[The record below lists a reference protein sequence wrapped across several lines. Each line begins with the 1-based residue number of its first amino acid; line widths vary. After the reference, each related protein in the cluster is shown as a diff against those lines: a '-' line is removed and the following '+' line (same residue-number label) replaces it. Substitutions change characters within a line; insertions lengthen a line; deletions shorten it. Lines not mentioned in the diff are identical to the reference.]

1 LRLPSFAGQKFCFFI
16 FNCLILDSKL
26 SSTVKISVS
35 QTITDRSMTFCSSRM
50 FSGPGVRL
58 EQLQG
63 PFVYT
68 PDALARFARISI
80 DEVFNK

>member
-16 FNCLILDSKL
+16 FNCLILD
-26 SSTVKISVS
+26 TVKISVS